1 MIEIWLPIPG
11 ISTYQASSLGSI
23 RRVLPGAP
31 PRVLAP
37 QIVRGYC
44 RVGVKVGTR
53 WYQLSVHRL
62 VAFAF
67 RGLPI
72 GDRRYC
78 NHIDGDKLNNVHS
91 NLEWVTSSENSLHA
105 YRMGLRVSPR
115 AGSPGERNGRA
126 RLSESQVRDLLARHH
141 SGASARSL
149 ARNFGIAYCTAKKIV
164 SGRLW
169 SHIERRTA

>member
-1 MIEIWLPIPG
+1 MEIWRAIPG
-11 ISTYQASSLGSI
+11 LPTYEASDLGTV
-23 RRVLPGAP
+23 RRVRPGVP
-31 PRVLAP
+31 QRVIAP
-37 QIVRGYC
+37 QLVRGYY
-44 RVGVKVGTR
+44 RVSVRSGSR
-53 WYQLSVHRL
+53 WKLVPVHRL
-62 VAFAF
+62 VGFAF
-67 RGLPI
+67 RGLPT

-78 NHIDGDKLNNVHS
+78 NHIDGDKLNNRPS

-105 YRMGLRVSPR
+105 YRIGLRVSPR